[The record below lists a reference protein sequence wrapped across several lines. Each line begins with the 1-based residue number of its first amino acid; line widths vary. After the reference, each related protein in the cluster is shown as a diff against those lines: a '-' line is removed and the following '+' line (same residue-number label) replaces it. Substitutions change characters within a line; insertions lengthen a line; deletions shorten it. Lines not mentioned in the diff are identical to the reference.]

1 MAETTGGQHPK
12 LASMDSSPGVL
23 IVQHTDGHETEVA
36 TEFVHEW
43 GATPP
48 ATRTVE
54 CGLHCHPE
62 AAS

>member
-43 GATPP
+43 GTPP
-48 ATRTVE
+48 PITRTVE
-54 CGLHCHPE
+54 CGLHCHPGV
-62 AAS
+62 AS